1 MDLAICYE
9 IDLPYSM
16 SAARELR
23 SNLILLLESV
33 GPEFGGKTQ
42 QLEAGSIRRHLHL
55 HVWLLAGTS
64 AVSHSMTTGFSMWHG
79 LPHSIVPS
87 P

>member
-23 SNLILLLESV
+23 NNLILLLESV

-55 HVWLLAGTS
+55 HV
-64 AVSHSMTTGFSMWHG
+64 
-79 LPHSIVPS
+79 
-87 P
+87 